1 MLFRTTINNR
11 DGYVYFL
18 FEHKSYPDRLV
29 ALQLLTYMVRIW
41 NQKVNRENNTHIPV
55 IIPMLIYHGKIKW
68 NIGTLKD
75 LILDYDVLPEEAKQ
89 MIPDFNYQVYDLSQY
104 SDEEIKGD
112 AILRITLSVLRDVF
126 QKNGDE
132 YIAAILK
139 ASEALNEL
147 TERRTGIQYFETY
160 LRYILKSGVG
170 LTNEQLDIVINE
182 LSDSFK
188 EGSEVAMTL
197 AESLRDEGFEKGI
210 EKGLEQGI
218 EKGEARAFL
227 KMAVKKLSN
236 KFGILPAEYR
246 EKLLQLDSINLETF
260 IDEIDNFTTIEDV
273 RKFLAL

>member
-1 MLFRTTINNR
+1 V
-11 DGYVYFL
+11 D
-18 FEHKSYPDRLV
+18 SRL
-29 ALQLLTYMVRIW
+29 
-41 NQKVNRENNTHIPV
+41 
-55 IIPMLIYHGKIKW
+55 
-68 NIGTLKD
+68 
-75 LILDYDVLPEEAKQ
+75 
-89 MIPDFNYQVYDLSQY
+89 DFN
-104 SDEEIKGD
+104 
-112 AILRITLSVLRDVF
+112 T
-126 QKNGDE
+126 
-132 YIAAILK
+132 
-139 ASEALNEL
+139 
-147 TERRTGIQYFETY
+147 
-160 LRYILKSGVG
+160 
-170 LTNEQLDIVINE
+170 EQLNVVIKE

-246 EKLLQLDSINLETF
+246 EKLSQLDSINLETF